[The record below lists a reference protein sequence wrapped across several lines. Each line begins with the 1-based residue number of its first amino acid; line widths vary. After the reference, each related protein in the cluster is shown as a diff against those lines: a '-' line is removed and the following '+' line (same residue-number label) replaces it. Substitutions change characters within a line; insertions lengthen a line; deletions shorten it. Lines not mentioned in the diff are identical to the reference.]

1 MANRDLKNKI
11 LRVPLYSLKNKAF
24 QQSHYCNNYLLY
36 NSVFFLYDNNK
47 KDYSDTYK
55 YFAEN
60 YERYLKLR
68 ESFFSACESSVKE
81 KPSNSSYED
90 AKRLRNQKQRDE
102 KRFKALEKLIP
113 ETEEKIKVLEDKI
126 STEYSTD
133 YVNLSK
139 AMAEKEEL
147 EAFLLEIMEEYYQL
161 SETVNQ

>member
-1 MANRDLKNKI
+1 LATHI
-11 LRVPLYSLKNKAF
+11 LEI
-24 QQSHYCNNYLLY
+24 
-36 NSVFFLYDNNK
+36 NK

-68 ESFFSACESSVKE
+68 ESFFTTPTSSVKE

-113 ETEEKIKVLEDKI
+113 ETEEKIKILEDKI
-126 STEYSTD
+126 STEYATD
-133 YVNLSK
+133 YVKLSE

-147 EAFLLEIMEEYYQL
+147 ETMLLEIMEEYYQL